1 MFFYMDIVLY
11 LCYTLIT
18 IKNYTIMKNLT
29 IEQEKEMNEI
39 FNSDAF
45 NLLDVEKEKKEIE
58 ALGWNYENLIKFGK
72 ELGKKIK

>member
-1 MFFYMDIVLY
+1 MK
-11 LCYTLIT
+11 TLT
-18 IKNYTIMKNLT
+18 KSQKV
-29 IEQEKEMNEI
+29 EKENILNEI
-39 FNSDAF
+39 FNTDEF